1 MNAPQPRPVRE
12 PLPAEMRRLI
22 AAPAL
27 AVPTTLLFLACL
39 GGLAAVSALAI
50 QGALPLWVGTLL
62 NGVIVYFFF
71 SVVHDSSHGAISKH
85 RLVNE
90 ALGRIGLFFFGPV
103 APLGMARWIHMQ
115 HHRFTNDEV
124 KDPDFFGHKMDL
136 LTPLRWTNFDY
147 FYTSYFLQ
155 HAGPAMIKQK
165 LPGLLMQVS
174 LVVALVVL
182 AYATGWGNE
191 AVMLWLLPSR
201 ISSLLFVLMFVW
213 LPHAPF
219 THTAQQ
225 DEYKASNIRAGW
237 EWLLTP
243 LMAYQN
249 YHLVHHLYPTAP
261 FYQMRRLWDAR
272 RAYHLAQDPF
282 YVKTFS
288 VTGEAAPVPQR

>member
-1 MNAPQPRPVRE
+1 
-12 PLPAEMRRLI
+12 MRSLI

-27 AVPTTLLFLACL
+27 AIPTTLLFLACL

-50 QGALPLWVGTLL
+50 QGTFPLWVGTLL
-62 NGVIVYFFF
+62 NGLVVYFFF

-85 RLVNE
+85 RLLNE
-90 ALGRIGLFFFGPV
+90 TLGRIGLFFFGPI

-124 KDPDFFGHKMDL
+124 KDPDYFGHKMDL
-136 LTPLRWTNFDY
+136 LTPLRWSNFDY
-147 FYTSYFLQ
+147 FYTSYFLK
-155 HAGPAMIKQK
+155 HAGKAMIKQK
-165 LPGLLMQVS
+165 LPGLVIQVS
-174 LVVALVVL
+174 LVIGLVA
-182 AYATGWGNE
+182 AAFDYGWGWE

-201 ISSLLFVLMFVW
+201 VSSFLFVMVFVW
-213 LPHAPF
+213 LPHCPF

-243 LMAYQN
+243 LMTYQN

-261 FYQMRRLWDAR
+261 FYQMLRLWDAR
-272 RAYHLAQDPF
+272 RAYHLSRDPY

-288 VTGEAAPVPQR
+288 VTGQAAPVPQR